1 MSEFDLIRRYFTR
14 QAPVGMLGV
23 GDDCALLPSAAGAW
37 AVSTDLLLENR
48 HFFPDVA
55 PDALGHKA
63 LAVNLSDLAAMG
75 AAPRGFVLGLALP
88 DVRPDWLD
96 AFSTAMHALADR
108 HGCPL
113 VGGDTTRSDAG
124 ICISVTVFGA
134 LDARRALRRDAA
146 QPGDDVWVSGALGE
160 ADVALRLLLAERSV
174 ARDATGQRDVA
185 ATPAAVDLD
194 MQASG
199 SLPDDAAVQAVIAQ
213 LTPARRADLLAAVRH
228 RLEWPEPRV
237 GLGLALAGIAHAAI
251 DVSDGLLQDLGHIA
265 AASRCR
271 ARVDLGSLPAG
282 RLGDWLPAAVGWR
295 CALTGGDAY
304 ELCFTAPSS
313 QRSRIEQAAQRLDVP
328 VTRIGVIEK
337 GEGVCVVGP
346 DGRQLDSL
354 PGGFD
359 HFAP

>member
-1 MSEFDLIRRYFTR
+1 MSEFELIRRFFTR
-14 QAPVGMLGV
+14 PGPSGVLGV
-23 GDDCALLPSAAGAW
+23 GDDCALLPSSPGAW
-37 AVSTDLLLENR
+37 AVSTDMLLENR

-55 PDALGHKA
+55 PDALGHKS

-75 AAPRGFVLGLALP
+75 ATPRGFVLGLALP
-88 DVRPDWLD
+88 DVRPEWLER
-96 AFSTAMHALADR
+96 FSHGMYALADR

-174 ARDATGQRDVA
+174 ARDAKGQPDA
-185 ATPAAVDLD
+185 ASAASD

-199 SLPDDAAVQAVIAQ
+199 SLPDDAAVQAAIAQ
-213 LTPARRADLLAAVRH
+213 LTPTRRADLLAAVRH

-237 GLGLALAGIAHAAI
+237 GLGLALAGVAHAAI
-251 DVSDGLLQDLGHIA
+251 DISDGLLQDLGHIA

-271 ARVDLGSLPAG
+271 ARIDLNRLPAG

-304 ELCFTAPSS
+304 ELCFTAPAS
-313 QRSRIEQAAQRLDVP
+313 QRARIEQAAQRLEVP
-328 VTRIGVIEK
+328 VTRIGIIEK

>member
-1 MSEFDLIRRYFTR
+1 MSEFELIRRFFTR
-14 QAPVGMLGV
+14 PGPSGVLGV
-23 GDDCALLPSAAGAW
+23 GDDCALLPSSPGAW
-37 AVSTDLLLENR
+37 AVSTDMLLENR

-55 PDALGHKA
+55 PDALGHKS

-75 AAPRGFVLGLALP
+75 ATPRGFVLGLALP
-88 DVRPDWLD
+88 DARPQWLER
-96 AFSTAMHALADR
+96 FSHGMYALADR

-160 ADVALRLLLAERSV
+160 ADVALRLLLAERSA
-174 ARDATGQRDVA
+174 ARDGTGPTA
-185 ATPAAVDLD
+185 APAAVGPD
-194 MQASG
+194 MQASRF
-199 SLPDDAAVQAVIAQ
+199 LPDDATIRAAIAQ
-213 LTPARRADLLAAVRH
+213 LTPARRADLLAAVRR

-237 GLGLALAGIAHAAI
+237 GLGLALAGVAHAAI
-251 DVSDGLLQDLGHIA
+251 DISDGLLQDLGHIA

-271 ARVDLGSLPAG
+271 ARIDLGSLPAG

-295 CALTGGDAY
+295 CALAGGDAY
-304 ELCFTAPSS
+304 ELCFTAPAS
-313 QRSRIEQAAQRLDVP
+313 QRSRIEQAARRLDVP

>member
-1 MSEFDLIRRYFTR
+1 MSEFELIRRFFTR
-14 QAPVGMLGV
+14 PGPSGVLGV
-23 GDDCALLPSAAGAW
+23 GDDCALLPSSPGAW
-37 AVSTDLLLENR
+37 AVSTDMLLENR

-55 PDALGHKA
+55 PDALGHKS

-88 DVRPDWLD
+88 AVRPEWLER
-96 AFSTAMHALADR
+96 FSHGLYALADR
-108 HGCPL
+108 HACPL
-113 VGGDTTRSDAG
+113 VGGDTTRSEAG

-160 ADVALRLLLAERSV
+160 ADVALRLLMAERSV
-174 ARDATGQRDVA
+174 ARDATGQPDA
-185 ATPAAVDLD
+185 PAAVE
-194 MQASG
+194 QASG
-199 SLPDDAAVQAVIAQ
+199 SLPDDAAVQAAIAQ

-237 GLGLALAGIAHAAI
+237 GLGLALSGVAHAAI

-271 ARVDLGSLPAG
+271 ARIDLISLPAG
-282 RLGDWLPAAVGWR
+282 RLSSWLPAAVGWR

-304 ELCFTAPSS
+304 ELCFTAPAP
-313 QRSRIEQAAQRLDVP
+313 QRSRIERAAQQLDVP